1 MLVEKHYILTRLVES
16 DLYDA
21 KTWSLSRWG
30 SKHTQTYFSD
40 LHEAAEYIAI
50 HHHKLK
56 NREDLTGHTG
66 LSIHPIREHY
76 LVYLPI
82 DDQYIIIVAVI
93 RQSRDVPQ
101 ILAKAEFMIQREV
114 VEIRNRLEL
123 SSRTRCGRR

>member
-1 MLVEKHYILTRLVES
+1 MSEKQHYILTRLAES

-21 KTWSLSRWG
+21 KIWSLSRWG
-30 SKHTQTYFSD
+30 SKLTHAYFSD
-40 LHEAAEYIAI
+40 LHEAAENIAI

-66 LSIHPIREHY
+66 LSIHPVREHY

-82 DDQYIIIVAVI
+82 TNQCVIIVAVI

-101 ILAKAEFMIQREV
+101 ILAKAEFMIRREV
-114 VEIRNRLEL
+114 LEIRNRIKCGEL
-123 SSRTRCGRR
+123 VLPE

>member
-1 MLVEKHYILTRLVES
+1 MSGKKHYILTRLAES

-30 SKHTQTYFSD
+30 SKLTQTYFSD
-40 LHEAAEYIAI
+40 LHEAAEYIAL
-50 HHHKLK
+50 HHHTLK

-66 LSIHPIREHY
+66 LSIHPVREHY

-82 DDQYIIIVAVI
+82 NDQCIIIVAVI

-101 ILAKAEFMIQREV
+101 ILGKAEFMIRREV
-114 VEIRNRLEL
+114 MEIKRRINCGEL
-123 SSRTRCGRR
+123 SLPG

>member
-1 MLVEKHYILTRLVES
+1 MSGKKHYILTRLAES

-30 SKHTQTYFSD
+30 SKLTQTYFSD
-40 LHEAAEYIAI
+40 LHEAAEYIAL

-56 NREDLTGHTG
+56 NREDLTGQTG
-66 LSIHPIREHY
+66 LSIHPVREHY

-82 DDQYIIIVAVI
+82 NDQCIIIVAVI

-101 ILAKAEFMIQREV
+101 ILGKAEFMIRREV
-114 VEIRNRLEL
+114 MEIRRRINCGEL
-123 SSRTRCGRR
+123 SLPG

>member
-1 MLVEKHYILTRLVES
+1 MSGKKHYILTRLAES

-30 SKHTQTYFSD
+30 SKLTQTYFSD
-40 LHEAAEYIAI
+40 LHEAAVYITL

-56 NREDLTGHTG
+56 NREDLTGQTG
-66 LSIHPIREHY
+66 LSIHPVREHY

-82 DDQYIIIVAVI
+82 NEQCIIIVAVI

-101 ILAKAEFMIQREV
+101 ILGKAEFMIRREV
-114 VEIRNRLEL
+114 MEIRRRINCGEL
-123 SSRTRCGRR
+123 SLPG